1 VFEVWESTTR
11 NPNQADQPRI
21 LHILKNNLFPPLQ
34 SQIKFTQEEN
44 RLASKKQYTQIV
56 TRGRRGEV
64 RIAKN
69 SGLSIVFS

>member
-1 VFEVWESTTR
+1 MKS
-11 NPNQADQPRI
+11 
-21 LHILKNNLFPPLQ
+21 
-34 SQIKFTQEEN
+34 TQEEN

-69 SGLSIVFS
+69 NPLFFVFSQISLNISMWIHQKPKNGQR

>member
-1 VFEVWESTTR
+1 MKS
-11 NPNQADQPRI
+11 
-21 LHILKNNLFPPLQ
+21 
-34 SQIKFTQEEN
+34 TQEEN

-69 SGLSIVFS
+69 NPLFFVFS